1 MSAEQRREL
10 VLEAARAEF
19 GERGYE
25 ATTTEAIAR
34 RVGVS
39 QPYLFRLFVSK
50 KAIFLAAAEGC
61 FDQVEAMFE
70 RAGDGLTGEAALM
83 EIGRGYIALLDD
95 RAVLRMQ
102 LHMWATACHDDD
114 VRDLA
119 RRRMARLWQL
129 AQRISGSDDRRVYQC
144 IASGMLVNV
153 MAVMDL
159 PLVKEQLGAALTG
172 FSRATQD

>member
-10 VLEAARAEF
+10 VLDAARAEF

-25 ATTTEAIAR
+25 ATTTESIAR

-39 QPYLFRLFVSK
+39 QPYLFRLFPNK
-50 KAIFLAAAEGC
+50 RAMFMAAADGC

-70 RAGDGLTGEAALM
+70 RAADGLTGEAALM
-83 EIGRGYIALLDD
+83 AIGRAYNGLLDN

-102 LHMWATACHDDD
+102 LHMWATACHDTE

-119 RRRMARLWQL
+119 RRRMARLWQA
-129 AQRISGSDDRRVYQC
+129 AQRISGADDTRIMQFM
-144 IASGMLVNV
+144 ASGMLVNI
-153 MAVMDL
+153 MAAMDL
-159 PLVKEQLGAALTG
+159 PLVKDQLGEALTG
-172 FSRATQD
+172 LARAPQA